1 MTFNCGNTDFSLWK
15 KFLHIQIDSI
25 FLTQAEKE
33 REIKQEFL
41 VQLGEMQ
48 KLFTIKMINFKKKTH
63 TQENVSMWC
72 FKMLLFKLPQV
83 HWNKKKLNNIF
94 SIRFVQFCILLPSK
108 FKLTH
113 PIFNEYSA
121 LFNALSDIFNG
132 ILLVCLTAF
141 EVWQYYFLHLF
152 S

>member
-1 MTFNCGNTDFSLWK
+1 MEIRTFHCEK

-41 VQLGEMQ
+41 VQLGKMQ
-48 KLFTIKMINFKKKTH
+48 KLFTIKLINTRKKIS
-63 TQENVSMWC
+63 TQENVSIWC
-72 FKMLLFKLPQV
+72 FRMLLFKLPQV
-83 HWNKKKLNNIF
+83 QWNKKKLNNIF
-94 SIRFVQFCILLPSK
+94 SIRFVQFCILLPPK

-113 PIFNEYSA
+113 PKFNEYWT
-121 LFNALSDIFNG
+121 LFNALSDILFNE
-132 ILLVCLTAF
+132 LFLDRLTPF
-141 EVWQYYFLHLF
+141 EVWQYYFHHLF